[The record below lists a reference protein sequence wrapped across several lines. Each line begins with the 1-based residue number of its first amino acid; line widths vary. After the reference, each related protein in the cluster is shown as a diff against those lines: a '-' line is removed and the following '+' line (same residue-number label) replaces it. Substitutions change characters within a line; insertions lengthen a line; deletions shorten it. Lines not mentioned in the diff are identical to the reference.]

1 MSNTNREAPMPIRF
15 TNCIRAVAELA
26 LPEDMYD
33 LTDEKR
39 VSICV
44 VMHRADQVRRGF
56 IPGFDRNQVTDLG
69 APKPR

>member
-1 MSNTNREAPMPIRF
+1 MPIRF

-44 VMHRADQVRRGF
+44 VMHRAQAPLTKS
-56 IPGFDRNQVTDLG
+56 PGECVLF
-69 APKPR
+69 